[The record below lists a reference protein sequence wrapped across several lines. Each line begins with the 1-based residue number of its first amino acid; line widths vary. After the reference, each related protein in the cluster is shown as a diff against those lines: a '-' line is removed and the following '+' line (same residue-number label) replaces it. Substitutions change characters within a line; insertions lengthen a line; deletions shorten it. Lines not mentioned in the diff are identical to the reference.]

1 MHMKTNQ
8 TEILNRKIYVWEM
21 QKVVA
26 SIDTKVVLY
35 IKEKFGL
42 SDSAY
47 QRDDYDM
54 SSVTI
59 YLPA

>member
-1 MHMKTNQ
+1 
-8 TEILNRKIYVWEM
+8 M

-47 QRDDYDM
+47 HEMTMICHQLL
-54 SSVTI
+54 STCQ
-59 YLPA
+59 LKKQ